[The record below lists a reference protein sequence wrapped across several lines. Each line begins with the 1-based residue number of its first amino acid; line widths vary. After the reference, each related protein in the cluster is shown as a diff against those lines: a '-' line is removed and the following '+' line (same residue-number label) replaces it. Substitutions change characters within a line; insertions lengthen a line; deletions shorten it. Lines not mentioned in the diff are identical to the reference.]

1 MDKIAQDSQYRQRMM
16 AYSEHHG
23 VEETANRYHVCRKTV
38 WKWSKRWDGTAK
50 SLEEKSRRP
59 KSSPRK
65 QKPWEIELVKRMR
78 KKYGEDL
85 LLGYQKARE
94 KGYKRSYGCF
104 KRTAEK
110 EIPLKKKAPKRKNK
124 PYQRASYPGQKVQID
139 VKYVPSYCVADGR
152 KYYQYTAKDECTRW
166 TYREMYEEHN
176 TYSSQQFLLSLVEH
190 APFMIRAKDECTRW
204 TYREMYEEH
213 STYSSQQFLLSLVE
227 HAPFMIREVQT
238 DNGSEFTKRLMSNDP
253 NDKTLFEQ
261 ELERMGIIYHRIRP
275 ATPRHNGKV
284 ERQHRIDEMRFYRH
298 MRMYSLEDGRRQLA
312 RYQRQSN
319 NIIMTCLGMRSPNQV
334 LQLYLDAM

>member
-1 MDKIAQDSQYRQRMM
+1 MDKIAQVSQYRQRMM

-59 KSSPRK
+59 KSNPRK

-166 TYREMYEEHN
+166 TYREMYEEH
-176 TYSSQQFLLSLVEH
+176 
-190 APFMIRAKDECTRW
+190 
-204 TYREMYEEH
+204 

-284 ERQHRIDEMRFYRH
+284 ERQHRTDEMRFYCH
-298 MRMYSLEDGRRQLA
+298 MRMYSLEDGRKQLA

-319 NIIMTCLGMRSPNQV
+319 NNIMTCLGMRSPNQV

>member
-190 APFMIRAKDECTRW
+190 APFMIR
-204 TYREMYEEH
+204 
-213 STYSSQQFLLSLVE
+213 
-227 HAPFMIREVQT
+227 EVQT

-284 ERQHRIDEMRFYRH
+284 ERQHRTDEMRFYCH
-298 MRMYSLEDGRRQLA
+298 MRMYSLEDGRKQLA

-319 NIIMTCLGMRSPNQV
+319 NNIMTCLGMRSPNQV
-334 LQLYLDAM
+334 LHLYLDAM

>member
-124 PYQRASYPGQKVQID
+124 PYQLASYPGQKVQID
-139 VKYVPSYCVADGR
+139 VKYVPSYCVADGK
-152 KYYQYTAKDECTRW
+152 KYYQYT
-166 TYREMYEEHN
+166 
-176 TYSSQQFLLSLVEH
+176 
-190 APFMIRAKDECTRW
+190 AKDECTRW

-298 MRMYSLEDGRRQLA
+298 LRMYSLEDGRRQLA
-312 RYQRQSN
+312 RYRVFPKFCVNGLS
-319 NIIMTCLGMRSPNQV
+319 V
-334 LQLYLDAM
+334 

>member
-59 KSSPRK
+59 TSSPRK

-190 APFMIRAKDECTRW
+190 APFMIR
-204 TYREMYEEH
+204 
-213 STYSSQQFLLSLVE
+213 
-227 HAPFMIREVQT
+227 EVQT

-284 ERQHRIDEMRFYRH
+284 ERQHRTDEMRFYCH
-298 MRMYSLEDGRRQLA
+298 MRLYSLEDGRKQLA

-319 NIIMTCLGMRSPNQV
+319 NNIMTCLGMRSPNQV

>member
-16 AYSEHHG
+16 TYSEHHG

-59 KSSPRK
+59 KSNPRK

-78 KKYGEDL
+78 KKYGKDL

-139 VKYVPSYCVADGR
+139 VKYVPGYCVADGR
-152 KYYQYTAKDECTRW
+152 KYYQYT
-166 TYREMYEEHN
+166 
-176 TYSSQQFLLSLVEH
+176 
-190 APFMIRAKDECTRW
+190 AKDECTRW

-238 DNGSEFTKRLMSNDP
+238 DNGSEFTKRLTSNDP

-284 ERQHRIDEMRFYRH
+284 ERQHRTDEMRFYCH
-298 MRMYSLEDGRRQLA
+298 MRMYSLEDGRKQLA

-319 NIIMTCLGMRSPNQV
+319 NNIMTCLGMRSPNQV

>member
-78 KKYGEDL
+78 KKYGKDL

-190 APFMIRAKDECTRW
+190 APFMIR
-204 TYREMYEEH
+204 
-213 STYSSQQFLLSLVE
+213 
-227 HAPFMIREVQT
+227 EVQT

-319 NIIMTCLGMRSPNQV
+319 NNIMTCLGMRSPNQV

>member
-1 MDKIAQDSQYRQRMM
+1 MDKIAQDNQYRQRMM

-139 VKYVPSYCVADGR
+139 VKYVPSYCVADGK
-152 KYYQYTAKDECTRW
+152 KYYQYT
-166 TYREMYEEHN
+166 
-176 TYSSQQFLLSLVEH
+176 
-190 APFMIRAKDECTRW
+190 AKDECTRW

-319 NIIMTCLGMRSPNQV
+319 NNIMTCLGMRSPNQV

>member
-1 MDKIAQDSQYRQRMM
+1 MDKIAQDNQYRQRMM

-23 VEETANRYHVCRKTV
+23 VEETANQYHVCRKTV

-78 KKYGEDL
+78 KKYGKDL

-190 APFMIRAKDECTRW
+190 APFMIR
-204 TYREMYEEH
+204 
-213 STYSSQQFLLSLVE
+213 
-227 HAPFMIREVQT
+227 EVQT

-298 MRMYSLEDGRRQLA
+298 MRMYSLEDGRKQLA

-319 NIIMTCLGMRSPNQV
+319 KNIMTCLGMRSPNQV

>member
-1 MDKIAQDSQYRQRMM
+1 MDKIAQDSYYRQRMM
-16 AYSEHHG
+16 SYSEHHG
-23 VEETANRYHVCRKTV
+23 VEETANRYHVSRKTV
-38 WKWSKRWDGTAK
+38 WKWKKRWDGTAG

-139 VKYVPSYCVADGR
+139 VKYVPSYCVADGK
-152 KYYQYTAKDECTRW
+152 KYYQYT
-166 TYREMYEEHN
+166 
-176 TYSSQQFLLSLVEH
+176 
-190 APFMIRAKDECTRW
+190 AKDECTRW

-319 NIIMTCLGMRSPNQV
+319 NNMMTCLGMRSPNQV

>member
-1 MDKIAQDSQYRQRMM
+1 MDKIAQDNQYRQRMM

-78 KKYGEDL
+78 KKYGKDL

-190 APFMIRAKDECTRW
+190 APFMIR
-204 TYREMYEEH
+204 
-213 STYSSQQFLLSLVE
+213 
-227 HAPFMIREVQT
+227 EVQT

-261 ELERMGIIYHRIRP
+261 ELERKGIIYHRIRP

-284 ERQHRIDEMRFYRH
+284 ERQHRTDEMRFYRQ

-319 NIIMTCLGMRSPNQV
+319 NNIMTCLGMRSPNQV

>member
-59 KSSPRK
+59 TSSPRK

-139 VKYVPSYCVADGR
+139 VKYVPSCCVADGR

-176 TYSSQQFLLSLVEH
+176 
-190 APFMIRAKDECTRW
+190 
-204 TYREMYEEH
+204 
-213 STYSSQQFLLSLVE
+213 TYSSQQFLLSLVE

-284 ERQHRIDEMRFYRH
+284 ERQHRTDEMRFYCH
-298 MRMYSLEDGRRQLA
+298 MRMYSLEDGRKQLA

-319 NIIMTCLGMRSPNQV
+319 NNIMTCLGMRSPNQV
-334 LQLYLDAM
+334 LHLYLDAM

>member
-59 KSSPRK
+59 KSNPRK

-139 VKYVPSYCVADGR
+139 VKYVPSYCVADGK
-152 KYYQYTAKDECTRW
+152 KYYQYT
-166 TYREMYEEHN
+166 
-176 TYSSQQFLLSLVEH
+176 
-190 APFMIRAKDECTRW
+190 AKDECTRW

-319 NIIMTCLGMRSPNQV
+319 NNIMTCLGMRSPNQV